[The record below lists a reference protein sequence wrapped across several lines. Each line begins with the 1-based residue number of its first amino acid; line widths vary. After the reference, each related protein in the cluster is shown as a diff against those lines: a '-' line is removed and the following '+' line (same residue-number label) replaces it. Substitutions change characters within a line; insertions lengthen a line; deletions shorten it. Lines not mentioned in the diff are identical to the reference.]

1 MKTRN
6 EFSRFCGARDLE
18 LASAKRLALEGL
30 R

>member
-6 EFSRFCGARDLE
+6 EFSLFCGARDLE

>member
-1 MKTRN
+1 MKTEN
-6 EFSRFCGARDLE
+6 KFSRFCGARDLE